1 MMFWLVWDV
10 IWAVIAAVLFGATL
24 ASPDRSTV
32 KTIALFCFL
41 LGIFA
46 AVVGIFVWCG
56 IALGVP

>member
-10 IWAVIAAVLFGATL
+10 VWAVIAAVLFGATL
-24 ASPDRSTV
+24 ASPDRSVTR
-32 KTIALFCFL
+32 TIALFCFL
-41 LGIFA
+41 IGIFA